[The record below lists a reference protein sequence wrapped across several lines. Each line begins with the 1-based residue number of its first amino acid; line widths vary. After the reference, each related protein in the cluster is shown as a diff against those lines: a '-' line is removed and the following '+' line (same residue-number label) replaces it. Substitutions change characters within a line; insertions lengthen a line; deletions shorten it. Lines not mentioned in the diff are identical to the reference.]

1 MLGHGPKNPKHESFM
16 PALLVR
22 TGLWQGKCPVKT
34 QVTCVVGI
42 FCQRLIFSFALCLL
56 CYVNALGKYCTSIAL
71 H

>member
-1 MLGHGPKNPKHESFM
+1 M

-22 TGLWQGKCPVKT
+22 TGLWQGKCPVKA
-34 QVTCVVGI
+34 QVICVVGI